1 MAWKEEN
8 MPENISRR
16 SFLRKIGAAAAVG
29 SAAGIARA
37 KPALAAASE
46 EQMGILVDLTKCDG
60 CADVPVP
67 RCVTACREENEAR
80 FPEPR
85 EEDVKDYWPQ
95 TKHEDWRSKRN
106 VKTTLTPYNWT
117 YVQKVKV
124 EDGGKVHELNIQR
137 RCMHCD
143 TPTCAAVC
151 PFGVIEKDVRGAV
164 SIHENGCMGGAKCR
178 TVCPWDIPQRQAG
191 VGIYLKMMPK
201 FAGGGVMYKCDH
213 CAPRMAKGQQPAC
226 VYACQNRP
234 GREAPLTFG
243 PRKDMLSLARIRAR
257 EIGGYIYGDD
267 ENGGTGTFYVSPVP
281 YEKIDAALRGR
292 EKERFFF
299 PKDPNPLKKPNI
311 WAEATLIAPVAA
323 VTCAVLAGARALKI
337 GGEVHNV
344 QPDEPVT
351 ATGSDKEQLEDQE
364 VEK

>member
-1 MAWKEEN
+1 

-37 KPALAAASE
+37 KPALAAISE
-46 EQMGILVDLTKCDG
+46 DNVGILVDLTKCDG

-67 RCVTACREENEAR
+67 RCVTACQEENQAR
-80 FPEPR
+80 YPQPKD
-85 EEDVKDYWPQ
+85 EDVKDYWPQ
-95 TKHEDWRSKRN
+95 SKHEDWRAKRDL
-106 VKTTLTPYNWT
+106 KTTLTPYNWT

-124 EDGGKVHELNIQR
+124 EHEGITHTLNIQR

-151 PFGVIEKDVRGAV
+151 PFGAIEKDSKGAV
-164 SIHENGCMGGAKCR
+164 SIHEVGCMGGAKCR
-178 TVCPWDIPQRQAG
+178 TVCPWHIPQRQAG

-213 CAPRMAKGQQPAC
+213 CAPRLAKGQPPAC
-226 VYACQNRP
+226 VEACQSRP

-243 PRKDMLSLARIRAR
+243 SRKDMLSLARIRAE
-257 EIGGYIYGDD
+257 EIGGYVYGDD

-281 YEKIDAALRGR
+281 YEKIHAELTKR

-299 PKDPNPLKKPNI
+299 PKDPNPLKKPNL
-311 WAEATLIAPVAA
+311 WAEATLVAPVAA
-323 VTCAVLAGARALKI
+323 VAGAVLAGARALKT
-337 GGEVHNV
+337 G
-344 QPDEPVT
+344 DEKSPSN
-351 ATGSDKEQLEDQE
+351 TGSDNMETPSTMDNQEDRE
-364 VEK
+364 VER